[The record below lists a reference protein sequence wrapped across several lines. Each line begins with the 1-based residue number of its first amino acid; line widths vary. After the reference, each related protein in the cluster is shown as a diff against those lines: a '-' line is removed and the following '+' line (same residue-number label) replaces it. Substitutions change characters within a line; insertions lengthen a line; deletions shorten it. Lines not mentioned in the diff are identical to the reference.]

1 MSGPFYAELA
11 AASHFSFL
19 RGASAPT
26 HLVRTA
32 VALGLDGL
40 GIADRNTVAG
50 VVRAYSALED
60 LRSLDEDLE
69 ADDPEAEAKRA
80 VAARARAFRLVTG
93 ARLVFCD
100 GTADIIAYPSTRA
113 GWARLCRLLTTGNR
127 RAKKGDCH
135 LSLPDLLADAR
146 DLMLIVLPGED
157 GNTLPPL
164 LSLLGEAAAGAVW
177 LGVDMPFSGA
187 DRRRL
192 AALKAV
198 ARTAGV
204 PLLAVNEVL
213 YATPQERDLQDILTC
228 VREGTTIAEAGR
240 RLMANAERHLKP
252 PTEMTRLFRDAPE
265 AVAESAAFLARI
277 DFTLKELKYDY
288 PEEPVPPG
296 WTPQAW
302 LEELT
307 WRCAAVR
314 YPPGIPEKVEKLL
327 KDELALIRQLEY
339 APYFLTI
346 HDIVRFAESRGI
358 LCQGRGSAANSAVCY
373 VLGITAV
380 DPADNDLL
388 FARFISAERRE
399 PPDIDVDFE
408 HERREEV
415 IQHIYEKYGRHR
427 AGIVATVI
435 HYRPRSAIRDAGKAL
450 GLTEDV
456 TARLSSTQWGSWG
469 RDVSDAHIREA
480 GLDPSNPF
488 IRRAVELAGRLMGAP
503 RHLSQ
508 HVGGFVLARGR
519 LDDTVPIG
527 NAAMADRTFIEWD
540 RTTSTCSA

>member
-1 MSGPFYAELA
+1 MSTPVYAELA

-19 RGASAPT
+19 RGASAPA

-69 ADDPEAEAKRA
+69 ADDPEAEAKRT
-80 VAARARAFRLVTG
+80 VAARARIFRLVTG

-100 GTADIIAYPSTRA
+100 GTTDIIAYPSTRA
-113 GWARLCRLLTTGNR
+113 GWARLCRLLTIGNR

-135 LSLPDLLADAR
+135 LSLPDLLADAG
-146 DLMLIVLPGED
+146 DLMLIVLPGEGGSD
-157 GNTLPPL
+157 LPPL
-164 LSLLGEAAAGAVW
+164 LSRLSEAAPGAVW
-177 LGVDMPFSGA
+177 LGADMPFQGD

-192 AALKAV
+192 AALKAL

-213 YATPQERDLQDILTC
+213 YATPQERDLQDIVTC

-252 PTEMTRLFRDAPE
+252 PTEMARLFRDAPE
-265 AVAESAAFLARI
+265 AVAESAALLARI
-277 DFTLKELKYDY
+277 DFTLGELKYDY

-296 WTPQAW
+296 WAPQAW

-307 WRCAAVR
+307 WRCATVR
-314 YPPGIPEKVEKLL
+314 YPAGTPEKVEKLL
-327 KDELALIRQLEY
+327 REELALIRQLEY

-380 DPADNDLL
+380 DPAENDLL

-435 HYRPRSAIRDAGKAL
+435 HYRPRSAIRDVGKAL
-450 GLTEDV
+450 GLHPMGQ
-456 TARLSSTQWGSWG
+456 LGPG
-469 RDVSDAHIREA
+469 H
-480 GLDPSNPF
+480 F
-488 IRRAVELAGRLMGAP
+488 RRAHPRGGARPVKPLHPPRGGAGRPADGGAAP
-503 RHLSQ
+503 SLP
-508 HVGGFVLARGR
+508 ARGR
-519 LDDTVPIG
+519 LRARP
-527 NAAMADRTFIEWD
+527 RT
-540 RTTSTCSA
+540 A